1 MKQQP
6 CAYDRKSALT
16 SYRVPFKYIENDYM
30 LRSHER
36 GLVTRM
42 YHCAGLLIFIADSEL
57 LSIKNK
63 ISDFSEVSRDA

>member
-42 YHCAGLLIFIADSEL
+42 YHTLIAPAYL
-57 LSIKNK
+57 
-63 ISDFSEVSRDA
+63 FSLPT